1 MDTTFDINNIDEER
15 QGQPA
20 SYKQVRAI
28 SFKFS
33 KLKAGKMNWQRQKRI
48 SGCLYSLV
56 KENKLSFKQ
65 AHTMLSTTKK
75 LPQKYETLI
84 SAYLEANP
92 EVELPK

>member
-28 SFKFS
+28 SLKFS
-33 KLKAGKMNWQRQKRI
+33 KLKSGKINWQRQKRI

-56 KENKLSFKQ
+56 KQKKLTFKQ
-65 AHTMLSTTKK
+65 AHTMISKTKK
-75 LPQKYETLI
+75 LPEKYETLI
-84 SAYLEANP
+84 SSYLKANQ
-92 EVELPK
+92 EVELPN